1 MAKSAYARD
10 LKSLELKFISVQVRL
25 LRPLKLSS
33 EYKASLNMLPC
44 TNRFNVD
51 RTSTKLGQ
59 RRLEVWCMWKAH
71 YHEMIEG
78 FGSSPIGFEQK
89 ENLLKMEDEKKQ
101 CQASDNEC
109 NKSR

>member
-1 MAKSAYARD
+1 
-10 LKSLELKFISVQVRL
+10 
-25 LRPLKLSS
+25 
-33 EYKASLNMLPC
+33 
-44 TNRFNVD
+44 
-51 RTSTKLGQ
+51 
-59 RRLEVWCMWKAH
+59 MWKAH